1 MDDEGEGIPTPVWV
15 KDTPKTDTMSGTKY
29 ASPTN
34 SEQATPAKDKK
45 FWGLS
50 KWVWFVAGAIVIFA
64 VLTVVIVLAA
74 R

>member
-1 MDDEGEGIPTPVWV
+1 MDDGGEGKVAPVWI
-15 KDTPKTDTMSGTKY
+15 KDDSKTGTVSKGDY

-34 SEQATPAKDKK
+34 SEQATPAKAKK

-64 VLTVVIVLAA
+64 VLTIAIVLAVH
-74 R
+74 

>member
-1 MDDEGEGIPTPVWV
+1 MDDGGEGIKIPPVIEN
-15 KDTPKTDTMSGTKY
+15 TKTETVSKGDY

-64 VLTVVIVLAA
+64 VLTIAIVLAV